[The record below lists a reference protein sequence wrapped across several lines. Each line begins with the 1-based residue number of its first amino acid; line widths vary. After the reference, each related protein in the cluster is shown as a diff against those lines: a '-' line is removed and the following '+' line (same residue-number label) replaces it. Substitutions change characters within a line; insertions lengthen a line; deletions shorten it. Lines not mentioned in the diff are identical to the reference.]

1 MEHSRAGQDCP
12 CGGTHEKA
20 AAEGALIT
28 LSAHMPNFEV
38 IDQRVKAFD
47 AANGAVDLSDSEKL
61 VTGQHQAVRSST
73 IFRLHTGNNDRKY
86 RTADYARSGLELS
99 LHRLS
104 GFNRRLCKS
113 CRGRRHYHFV
123 PSIS

>member
-47 AANGAVDLSDSEKL
+47 AANGAVDLSDSEK
-61 VTGQHQAVRSST
+61 VGYWTTPSGEKQYNFQATHREQRQEIS
-73 IFRLHTGNNDRKY
+73 Y
-86 RTADYARSGLELS
+86 SGLCPV
-99 LHRLS
+99 RT
-104 GFNRRLCKS
+104 
-113 CRGRRHYHFV
+113 
-123 PSIS
+123 